1 MSREAARVS
10 LEKSTLR
17 VELGRQSAL
26 LTGVGRVFF
35 ANVLGFEPAT
45 DFPGYIT
52 QVEAPSLKLLA
63 DVIDYLHDRR
73 AKVDLNEQAKLACQ
87 QMKNASDN
95 LESALTA
102 GREIKSN
109 PPTEIETPALKRPL
123 KAYQVAAV
131 AHAVKLTNSANFS
144 VPGSG
149 KTSVTLAAFAIL
161 RSRKE
166 VDKIVV
172 VGPRA
177 SFMPWEDEFR
187 ACFRRKPRG
196 IRISGGRHLRMR
208 LYRQADSK
216 ELVLL
221 TYQMASNDAD
231 QLIALLQRNKVLLIL
246 DESHNVKRFEG
257 GKWADVLIKVGPHAT
272 RRMILTGTPA
282 PNSVADLWSQ
292 MTFLWPNPQV
302 LGSRDQFKYRLA
314 DGDETVLA
322 GIRKQISPLY
332 WRTTK
337 AELALPK
344 PRFKRIRLNMRPYQR
359 AIYTALAAKVLADVV
374 KAPTE
379 RAKLRIWRRA
389 RMVRLLQ
396 AASNPA
402 LLTQESVEFRV
413 PPLSAAGLP
422 VDQLIQNYSDYETP
436 VKLDFAMRLT
446 RRLVG
451 LGRKVLVWTAFVNNI
466 RALERALVDLRPR
479 VVYGD
484 VPPDD
489 NENLE
494 FNRERMIREFRTS
507 PKYQVLIANPSAC
520 AESVSLHKVC
530 LNAIYLDRT
539 FNCAHYMQSMDRI
552 HRVGLEPDDH
562 VYYHILQSADTIDD
576 IIDDRLNEKQTLMFK
591 LLNEDFSVV
600 NMDYSADA
608 FSEEPDE
615 DRDFSALVE
624 YLRRQVHSQD
634 CDDR

>member
-1 MSREAARVS
+1 MSSEAARVS

-17 VELGRQSAL
+17 VELGQQSAL

-35 ANVLGFEPAT
+35 ANVLGFEPAAN
-45 DFPGYIT
+45 FSGYST
-52 QVEAPSLKLLA
+52 QVEASNLKLVA
-63 DVIDYLHDRR
+63 DVIDYLHDRH
-73 AKVDLNEQAKLACQ
+73 VQLSLNEQAKLACQ
-87 QMKNASDN
+87 QLKNASDD

-102 GREIKSN
+102 GREIKSH
-109 PPTEIETPALKRPL
+109 PPTTIESPGLKRPL
-123 KAYQVAAV
+123 KVYQIAAV
-131 AHAVKLTNSANFS
+131 AHAVKLKNSANFS

-149 KTSVTLAAFAIL
+149 KTTVALAAFAIL
-161 RSRKE
+161 RSQKE

-172 VGPRA
+172 IGPRS

-187 ACFRRKPRG
+187 ACFRRKPRS
-196 IRISGGRHLRMR
+196 IRISGARHLRMR
-208 LYRQADSK
+208 LYRQADSQ

-221 TYQMASNDAD
+221 TYQMASNDAG
-231 QLIALLQRNKVLLIL
+231 QVIALLQRNKVLLIL
-246 DESHNVKRFEG
+246 DESHNVKRLEG
-257 GKWADVLIKVGPHAT
+257 GKWAGALIKIGPHAV

-282 PNSVADLWSQ
+282 PNSIADLWSQ
-292 MTFLWPNPQV
+292 ITFLWPNLQV

-314 DGDETVLA
+314 DGGEAVLA
-322 GIRKQISPLY
+322 RLRKQISPLY

-344 PRFKRIRLNMRPYQR
+344 PRFKRIRLNMRPHQR
-359 AIYTALAAKVLADVV
+359 AIYTVLAAKVLADVV

-396 AASNPA
+396 AATNPA

-422 VDQLIQNYSDYETP
+422 VDQLIQNYTDYETP
-436 VKLDFAMRLT
+436 VKVDFAVRLA

-451 LGRKVLVWTAFVNNI
+451 LGRKVLIWTAFVNNI
-466 RALERALVDLRPR
+466 RALERALADLRPR

-484 VPPDD
+484 VPPGD
-489 NENLE
+489 NEDLE

-507 PKYQVLIANPSAC
+507 LQFPVLIANPSAC

-530 LNAIYLDRT
+530 LDAIYLDRT

-552 HRVGLEPDDH
+552 HRIGLEPRDH
-562 VYYHILQSADTIDD
+562 VYYHILQCADTIDE
-576 IIDDRLNEKQTLMFK
+576 IIDDRLNEKQILMLK
-591 LLNEDFSVV
+591 VLNEDFSVV

-624 YLRRQVHSQD
+624 YLCRQVHSQGY
-634 CDDR
+634 DR